1 MSAREMRI
9 LIYWTLVAT
18 SGDTVACEL
27 CRTADGLEVRCSSHA
42 SAPIRRAP
50 VASATEASALAAE
63 WKQMYLAGDAW
74 SEKRVEDEPVEPP
87 ASAGPRTVFE
97 QRVKQRGT
105 LRRLRY

>member
-1 MSAREMRI
+1 MSALDLRI

-27 CRTADGLEVRCSSHA
+27 CRTAHGLELRCVSHA
-42 SAPIRRAP
+42 STPIRRAP
-50 VASATEASALAAE
+50 VASAHEGHALAAA
-63 WKQMYLAGDAW
+63 WKEMYLAGEW
-74 SEKRVEDEPVEPP
+74 SEKRVEDEPVEAPEP
-87 ASAGPRTVFE
+87 AAPRTVFE

>member
-1 MSAREMRI
+1 MSALDLRI

-27 CRTADGLEVRCSSHA
+27 CRTADGLEIRCVSHA
-42 SAPIRRAP
+42 SSPIRRAP
-50 VASATEASALAAE
+50 VASALEAGVLAAA
-63 WKQMYLAGDAW
+63 WKEMYLAGEW
-74 SEKRVEDEPVEPP
+74 SEKRFDDELAETTEP
-87 ASAGPRTVFE
+87 ASPRTVFE

>member
-1 MSAREMRI
+1 MSARDLRI

-27 CRTADGLEVRCSSHA
+27 CRTADGLEVRCTSHA

-50 VASATEASALAAE
+50 VTSATEASALAAE
-63 WKQMYLAGDAW
+63 WKDIYLAGDAW
-74 SEKRVEDEPVEPP
+74 AEKRSDDSSAEALE
-87 ASAGPRTVFE
+87 SAGPRTVFE

>member
-1 MSAREMRI
+1 MSALDPRI

-27 CRTADGLEVRCSSHA
+27 CRTPDGLEVRCISHA
-42 SAPIRRAP
+42 PAPVRRAHVTSVMEAGA
-50 VASATEASALAAE
+50 VAAA
-63 WKQMYLAGDAW
+63 WKEMYLAGEW
-74 SEKRVEDEPVEPP
+74 SEKRFDDEPVEKPDT
-87 ASAGPRTVFE
+87 AGPATVFE

>member
-1 MSAREMRI
+1 MRI

-27 CRTADGLEVRCSSHA
+27 CRSADGLEVRCLSRA
-42 SAPIRRAP
+42 SAPIRRAA
-50 VASATEASALAAE
+50 VTSATEASALAAE
-63 WKQMYLAGDAW
+63 WKEMYLAGDAW
-74 SEKRVEDEPVEPP
+74 SEKRFDDTTAEALEP
-87 ASAGPRTVFE
+87 AGPRTVFE

>member
-1 MSAREMRI
+1 MSALEMRI

-27 CRTADGLEVRCSSHA
+27 CRTSDGLEVRCTSHA
-42 SAPIRRAP
+42 CAPLRRAP
-50 VASATEASALAAE
+50 VTSAIEASALAAE
-63 WKQMYLAGDAW
+63 WKEMYLAGAW
-74 SEKRVEDEPVEPP
+74 SERRFDDEPVEAP
-87 ASAGPRTVFE
+87 AGPRTVFE

>member
-1 MSAREMRI
+1 MSARELRI

-27 CRTADGLEVRCSSHA
+27 CRTADGLEVRCTSHA
-42 SAPIRRAP
+42 SSPLRRAP

-63 WKQMYLAGDAW
+63 WKEMYLAGNAW
-74 SEKRVEDEPVEPP
+74 SEKRGDDTPAEALEP
-87 ASAGPRTVFE
+87 AGPRTVFE

>member
-1 MSAREMRI
+1 MRI

>member
-1 MSAREMRI
+1 MSALDLRI

-27 CRTADGLEVRCSSHA
+27 CRTPNGLEVRCLSHA
-42 SAPIRRAP
+42 TAPVRRAP
-50 VASATEASALAAE
+50 VASALEASALAAA
-63 WKQMYLAGDAW
+63 WKEMYLAGEW
-74 SEKRVEDEPVEPP
+74 SEKHFDDEPADVAE
-87 ASAGPRTVFE
+87 AAGPRTVFE

>member
-1 MSAREMRI
+1 MSALEMRI

-27 CRTADGLEVRCSSHA
+27 CRTADGLEVRCTSHA

-50 VASATEASALAAE
+50 VRSATEASARAAE
-63 WKQMYLAGDAW
+63 WKEMYLAGDAW
-74 SEKRVEDEPVEPP
+74 SERRVDDEPVEAREP
-87 ASAGPRTVFE
+87 AEPRTVFE

-105 LRRLRY
+105 LRRMRG

>member
-1 MSAREMRI
+1 MAGLDLRI

-27 CRTADGLEVRCSSHA
+27 CRTAQGLEVRCVSHA
-42 SAPIRRAP
+42 SPLRRVP
-50 VASATEASALAAE
+50 VASAAEASALAAA
-63 WKQMYLAGDAW
+63 WKEMYLAGEW
-74 SEKRVEDEPVEPP
+74 SEKRFDDEPIEAPEP
-87 ASAGPRTVFE
+87 AGPRTVFE

>member
-1 MSAREMRI
+1 MRI

-27 CRTADGLEVRCSSHA
+27 CRTTDGLEVRCMSHA
-42 SAPIRRAP
+42 SAPPIRRAA
-50 VASATEASALAAE
+50 VTCASEASALATE
-63 WKQMYLAGDAW
+63 WKAMYLAGDAW
-74 SEKRVEDEPVEPP
+74 SEKRVDDEPVEAVEP
-87 ASAGPRTVFE
+87 AGPRTVFE

>member
-1 MSAREMRI
+1 MSALDLRI

-27 CRTADGLEVRCSSHA
+27 CRTPDGLEVRCTSHS
-42 SAPIRRAP
+42 SAPIRRAS
-50 VASATEASALAAE
+50 VQSAFEASALAAE
-63 WKQMYLAGDAW
+63 WKEMYLAGNAW
-74 SEKRVEDEPVEPP
+74 SEKRFDDEPVE
-87 ASAGPRTVFE
+87 ARELAGPRTVFE